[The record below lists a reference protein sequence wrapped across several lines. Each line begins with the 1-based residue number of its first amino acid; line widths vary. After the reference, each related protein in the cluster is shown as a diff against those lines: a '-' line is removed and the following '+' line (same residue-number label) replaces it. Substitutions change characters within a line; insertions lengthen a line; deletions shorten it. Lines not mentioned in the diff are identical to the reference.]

1 MRPAPKPLLSI
12 GALAAC
18 ALLAAC
24 GGGDK
29 GSNSVQMK
37 DMEVVDGTATD
48 AMTDLDGVQSE
59 GTATVLPASN
69 ATENGSAS
77 ATPAKPAEKAQSDD
91 SEVLSDQ

>member
-29 GSNSVQMK
+29 GGNSVQMK

-59 GTATVLPASN
+59 GTATVLPAGN
-69 ATENGSAS
+69 AAENGT
-77 ATPAKPAEKAQSDD
+77 TPAKPSEKMQSDD